1 MMSRSILLRP
11 RAAALVALAALA
23 TAGPALADQFK
34 QGADG
39 GTVACEVSARE
50 LTRFALIGD
59 QFASV
64 SKISSGYPYNDF
76 AVTNE
81 PVRGD
86 IYVSVP
92 ETFAAARISFF
103 ATTRKGY
110 VYKFSCTVE
119 KIEAVQIFVTN
130 PAIAKGDAS
139 QWEGQTP
146 LEESAVRLV
155 QAMAGQ
161 KLIEGFE
168 LRQVAGRAA
177 RVGTLEVQLIAEY
190 RGAALAGKVIR
201 LANRGAKILEI
212 AEHDL
217 APNGALAVA
226 VANPK
231 LEPGASTTA
240 YVVGP
245 NGELSH
251 D

>member
-1 MMSRSILLRP
+1 MSPRIPLRP
-11 RAAALVALAALA
+11 AIAALA
-23 TAGPALADQFK
+23 CSVLAFASPAFADQFK
-34 QGADG
+34 ESADG
-39 GTVACEVSARE
+39 GTIACSVSARE

-76 AVTNE
+76 AVTHE

-92 ETFAAARISFF
+92 ETFAAGRISFF
-103 ATTRKGY
+103 ATTKAGY
-110 VYKFSCTVE
+110 VYKFSCE
-119 KIEAVQIFVTN
+119 IDKIEAVQVFITN

-139 QWEGQTP
+139 RWENQTP
-146 LEESAVRLV
+146 LEEAAVRLV

-161 KLIEGFE
+161 QTIEGFE
-168 LRQVAGRAA
+168 VSQPAA
-177 RVGTLEVQLIAEY
+177 LPSRVGALEVQLIAEY
-190 RGAALAGKVIR
+190 RGAALAGKVVR
-201 LANRGAKILEI
+201 LANRGAKTVTL
-212 AEHDL
+212 AETDL
-217 APNGALAVA
+217 APKDALAVSIA
-226 VANPK
+226 APT

-245 NGELSH
+245 NGEPRH

>member
-1 MMSRSILLRP
+1 MSPPLYR
-11 RAAALVALAALA
+11 RASFIALAASVLA
-23 TAGPALADQFK
+23 LASPALADQFK
-34 QGADG
+34 ESADG
-39 GTVACEVSARE
+39 GTVACSVSAHE

-76 AVTNE
+76 AVTHE

-103 ATTRKGY
+103 ATTKAGY
-110 VYKFSCTVE
+110 VYKFSCSID
-119 KIEAVQIFVTN
+119 KIEAAQVFIAN

-139 QWEGQTP
+139 RWENQTTQ
-146 LEESAVRLV
+146 EEAAMRLI

-161 KLIEGFE
+161 QIIEGFE
-168 LRQVAGRAA
+168 VSQPAA
-177 RVGTLEVQLIAEY
+177 LPTQIGALEVQLIAEY
-190 RGAALAGKVIR
+190 RGAALAGKVVR
-201 LANRGAKILEI
+201 LANRGAKAMTL
-212 AEHDL
+212 AEKDL
-217 APNGALAVA
+217 APAGVLAVSIA
-226 VANPK
+226 SPI

-240 YVVGP
+240 YLVGP
-245 NGELSH
+245 NGEQSH

>member
-1 MMSRSILLRP
+1 MPRPTLLRH
-11 RAAALVALAALA
+11 RATALVTVAALA
-23 TAGPALADQFK
+23 FASPALADQFK
-34 QGADG
+34 QAADG
-39 GTVACEVSARE
+39 GTIACEVSARE

-86 IYVSVP
+86 IYISVP
-92 ETFAAARISFF
+92 ETYAATRISFF
-103 ATTRKGY
+103 AATRKGY

-119 KIEAVQIFVTN
+119 KIEAVQVFVIN

-139 QWEGQTP
+139 QWENQTP

-161 KLIEGFE
+161 QAIEGFIV
-168 LRQVAGRAA
+168 RQVAERPA
-177 RVGTLEVQLIAEY
+177 RVGALEVQLIAEY
-190 RGAALAGKVIR
+190 HGAALAGKVIR
-201 LANRGAKILEI
+201 LANRGATLVEV

-217 APNGALAVA
+217 APSGALAVA
-226 VANPK
+226 VANPR
-231 LEPGASTTA
+231 LEPGTSTTA

-245 NGELSH
+245 NGEASH

>member
-1 MMSRSILLRP
+1 MDLMPKLR
-11 RAAALVALAALA
+11 RTAAVLPLLAALFA
-23 TAGPALADQFK
+23 SPVQADQFK
-34 QGADG
+34 QTADG
-39 GTVACEVSARE
+39 GTIECSVSARE
-50 LTRFALIGD
+50 LTRFSLIGD

-103 ATTRKGY
+103 ATTRAGY
-110 VYKFSCTVE
+110 VYKFSCGIDKVE
-119 KIEAVQIFVTN
+119 ATQVFITN
-130 PAIAKGDAS
+130 PAIAKNDAGR
-139 QWEGQTP
+139 WESKTP

-161 KLIEGFE
+161 QNIDGYDVRQSAELPAKVGGFE
-168 LRQVAGRAA
+168 L
-177 RVGTLEVQLIAEY
+177 QLIAEY

-201 LANRGAKILEI
+201 IANRGAKAVTLTER
-212 AEHDL
+212 DL
-217 APNGALAVA
+217 SPPNALAVSIT
-226 VANPK
+226 
-231 LEPGASTTA
+231 EPNLAPGTSTTA
-240 YVVGP
+240 FVVGP
-245 NGELSH
+245 NGEQGH